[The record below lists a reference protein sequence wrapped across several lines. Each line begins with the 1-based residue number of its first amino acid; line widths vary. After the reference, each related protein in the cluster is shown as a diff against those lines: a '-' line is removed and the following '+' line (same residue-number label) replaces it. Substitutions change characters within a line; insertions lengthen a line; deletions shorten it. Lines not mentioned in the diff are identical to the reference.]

1 MTFGQAKYSSSW
13 PAWLDLIQGV
23 TGLALVL
30 FTWVHMF
37 MVASILLGNDAMYFV
52 ARMFEGEPLF
62 GRSFPILVS
71 MVAAFIFFL
80 FVLHTVVAIRK
91 MPASYRELQLYQ
103 SHARRLKHSDTN
115 LWLIQVLT
123 GFVLMILASSHIY
136 QMLVHPGDIGPYAS
150 ADRVWS
156 GNWWPLYLVLLFSV
170 ELHGGIGIYRLA
182 LKWGWF
188 TNKTGRTNRK
198 TLQRAKWV
206 ITTFFLVLGIATLAA
221 YMKLGYEHRDKL
233 GERYQLQPVTQS
245 QAPALLERHN

>member
-1 MTFGQAKYSSSW
+1 MTFDQAKNSSSW

-37 MVASILLGNDAMYFV
+37 MVSSILLGNDAMYFV

-62 GRSFPILVS
+62 GRPFPILVS
-71 MVAAFIFFL
+71 MVAAFIFGL

-115 LWLIQVLT
+115 LWLVQVVT

-136 QMLVHPGDIGPYAS
+136 QMLVHPADIGPYAS
-150 ADRVWS
+150 SDRVWS
-156 GNWWPLYLVLLFSV
+156 GNWWPLYLVLLFAV

-188 TNKTGRTNRK
+188 TSKTGRINRQA
-198 TLQRAKWV
+198 LQKAKWV
-206 ITTFFLVLGIATLAA
+206 ITAFFLVLGITTLAA
-221 YMKLGYEHRDKL
+221 YMKLGYEHRDKA
-233 GERYQLQPVTQS
+233 GERYQLQAAIQS
-245 QAPALLERHN
+245 QASESLEQHN